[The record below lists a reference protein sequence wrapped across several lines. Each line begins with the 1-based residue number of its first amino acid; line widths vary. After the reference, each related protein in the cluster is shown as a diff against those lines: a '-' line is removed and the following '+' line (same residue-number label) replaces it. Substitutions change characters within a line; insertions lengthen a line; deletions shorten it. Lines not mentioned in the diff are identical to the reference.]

1 MSVRIRVAR
10 TKMIFMNTG
19 MDRPMKLATPIMRI
33 ETLIRMK
40 EATGR
45 EKDREDVRQLRQLL
59 ENADDAQ

>member
-1 MSVRIRVAR
+1 
-10 TKMIFMNTG
+10 
-19 MDRPMKLATPIMRI
+19 MKLATPIMRI

-45 EKDREDVRQLRQLL
+45 EKDREAVRQLSQLL